1 MKNNVFS
8 VVYHIQDLFKKIIII
23 LLTSARDLE
32 SFLLAKKFNVNDG
45 RRNLLHHVSDEVI
58 LVAETVRIPL
68 SCRNQADCHC

>member
-8 VVYHIQDLFKKIIII
+8 VVYHIQGLSKKKKI
-23 LLTSARDLE
+23 LRTHARDLE
-32 SFLLAKKFNVNDG
+32 SFLLAKKFDVNDG

-58 LVAETVRIPL
+58 LVAETVRILL